1 MNQSENVGV
10 YVDEIIGDGA
20 YSEKDN
26 IKFTNNHNIKL
37 IAKLSKTVPQENKKM
52 KNKFFN

>member
-1 MNQSENVGV
+1 VNQSENVGV